1 MDKLLDELES
11 GELAMYELEE
21 RTDNKT
27 AVRVR
32 QKHIEKKTGVKLA
45 HIPHFSLTLAS
56 ATKKN
61 IENMLGVVQLPMS
74 IAGPLK
80 VNGEHAKGSF
90 LIPIAGT
97 QKGLVQKV
105 SRGIG
110 IINAAGGAET
120 TITEN
125 FQTRGPAIKVG
136 TKEQL
141 KKVLAEI
148 AGNFPKLKEVAESTT
163 RHGKLLWIKP
173 YPVGNTIFLRFAFD
187 TKDAMGMNMVT
198 IGTDA
203 VLKYLEQKYDF
214 IKHIALSGNMCSD
227 KKPAALNFV
236 DGRGKSVVAE
246 AHLDGKTTKELKPEL
261 ARTALLEGARTGSYS
276 YTLDFASTI
285 AGIFTATGQDAA
297 HVVESCSGFTL
308 IEPEGGG
315 LYCSVTL
322 TNLHVGTIG
331 GGTSV
336 DTQQEAL
343 KIMGCAGA
351 AEGANS
357 KKLAEIIA
365 AAVLAGELGGMLD
378 G

>member
-74 IAGPLK
+74 IAGPIK

-90 LIPIAGT
+90 LIPMAGT
-97 QKGLVQKV
+97 QKGLVQKIA
-105 SRGIG
+105 SGIE

-125 FQTRGPAIKVG
+125 FQARGPAIKVG

-203 VLKYLEQKYDF
+203 VLKYLENKYAF

-236 DGRGKSVVAE
+236 EGRGKSVVAE
-246 AHLDGKTTKELKPEL
+246 VRLTKEQAKKISPEL
-261 ARTALLEGARTGSYS
+261 ARTSLLEGARTGSYS

-297 HVVESCSGFTL
+297 HVVESCNGFTL
-308 IEPEGGG
+308 IEPEGDG

-343 KIMGCAGA
+343 RIMGCAGA
-351 AEGANS
+351 ADGTNS